1 MKRKTTIVC
10 IFLVLILSMFVTCS
24 FVACDKEDDNRIAL
38 TVDNVQQYV
47 TLSCKGYGDPS
58 SYKNGY
64 YSRLFASAS
73 TEGIAGYEYENVFIT
88 VKSTLMMV
96 LIMLIRKLI
105 CL

>member
-73 TEGIAGYEYENVFIT
+73 TEGIGRFENSIKYRIFIYT
-88 VKSTLMMV
+88 
-96 LIMLIRKLI
+96 I
-105 CL
+105 